1 MTMTKKNADNHKIIM
16 KEISETERPYEK
28 SYKYGVEILSD
39 AELLAVILRTG
50 SRQANAL
57 STAYRILD
65 AHPIHKGIV
74 GLNYLTTEEL
84 EDISGV
90 GKVKAIHMKC
100 LAEISKRMA
109 KASLKP
115 FISFESPQSIA
126 DYFMENTRYL
136 EKEYVYILMFDSKHK
151 LLKDVRLSE
160 GTVNSSLLSPR
171 EVFTTALKF
180 DAVYI
185 VLVHNHPSGDPSPSR
200 QDIEITDRV
209 SSAGRMI
216 GIELSDHIILGN
228 NCYVSLAERGI
239 IR

>member
-90 GKVKAIHMKC
+90 GKVKAIQMKC
-100 LAEISKRMA
+100 LAEISKRMT

-209 SSAGRMI
+209 NSAGRMI

>member
-90 GKVKAIHMKC
+90 GKVKAIQ
-100 LAEISKRMA
+100 KRMA

-171 EVFTTALKF
+171 EVFTTALKL
-180 DAVYI
+180 YTI
-185 VLVHNHPSGDPSPSR
+185 TR
-200 QDIEITDRV
+200 REIHRL
-209 SSAGRMI
+209 AGRI
-216 GIELSDHIILGN
+216 
-228 NCYVSLAERGI
+228 
-239 IR
+239 